1 MNSQFIIATH
11 SPMLLA
17 YPDAL
22 VYEIKNNGIFF
33 TQYNKTEHYLFMK
46 SFFDDTERIIRNLLK

>member
-1 MNSQFIIATH
+1 
-11 SPMLLA
+11 MLLA

-22 VYEIKNNGIFF
+22 VYEIKNDDVFL

-46 SFFDDTERIIRNLLK
+46 SFFDNTERTIRNLLK